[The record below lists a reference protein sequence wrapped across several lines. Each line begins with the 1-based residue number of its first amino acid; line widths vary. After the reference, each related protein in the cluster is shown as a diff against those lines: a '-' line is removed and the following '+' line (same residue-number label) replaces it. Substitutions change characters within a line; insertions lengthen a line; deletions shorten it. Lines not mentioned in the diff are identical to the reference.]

1 MVQATAVTQEVTG
14 LSTESVGAL
23 QRLRWALD
31 SHPGSLKI
39 VLAGSSDPF
48 PEQFRLLRLNSKLV
62 VEPTASLICSV
73 QARWLQEHFLPAI
86 GLRGERSR
94 LTARDLP
101 NWQLNSSQAELLES
115 EAQLRAAVEAL
126 TADDYTGIQPRLC
139 VYEFSTQTD
148 RCGPEVEL
156 CGDTLRFTVP
166 SAVKEAWALHRA
178 HFVSQ
183 LLHTAGRG
191 RV

>member
-1 MVQATAVTQEVTG
+1 MVQATAVTQVTG
-14 LSTESVGAL
+14 LLTESVGAL

-31 SHPGSLKI
+31 SHPGSLRI

-48 PEQFRLLRLNSKLV
+48 PEQFRLLRLNSKIV
-62 VEPTASLICSV
+62 VEPTLSLICKV
-73 QARWLQEHFLPAI
+73 QNRWLQEGFLPAI
-86 GLRGERSR
+86 GLRGERPR

-126 TADDYTGIQPRLC
+126 TADGYTGIQPRLC

-166 SAVKEAWALHRA
+166 PAIEEAWELHRA
-178 HFVSQ
+178 Q
-183 LLHTAGRG
+183 LISRCMHTAGRG